1 MKPQGTGLRPAPENK
16 GTADLVPGGT
26 IVTVTGQKGNWLRIV
41 LDDGREGFSQR
52 FLLDPVVGTPGPAAQ
67 AAQVAQAPEATEVEL
82 AVWNS
87 VKDTT
92 LPAELE
98 AYLAIYPNGVFAPLA
113 RIRLG
118 ALRGTPNA
126 EAAARDK
133 RRVTGRPKRRVTGR
147 PKRRVTGRQDWPRAR
162 LAFSQGKFVI
172 ADFEIGT
179 IQNMHLDNYR
189 LTGPAQSAFISHYR
203 VRDGQIWVD
212 GIDDIRVAVEI
223 LNSTYSVNFSPSD
236 IERRN
241 NGYGRAY
248 LGFAVIDSWYCGFLV
263 QDFDNDTERIYGE
276 VCIGAQASAPQKS
289 VLAGDVR
296 EMVDGI
302 RRP

>member
-1 MKPQGTGLRPAPENK
+1 M
-16 GTADLVPGGT
+16 
-26 IVTVTGQKGNWLRIV
+26 
-41 LDDGREGFSQR
+41 
-52 FLLDPVVGTPGPAAQ
+52 DPVVGTPGPAAQ

-126 EAAARDK
+126 EAAAQAARDREAQAARDREAQAARDREAQAARDREAQAARDREAQAGK
-133 RRVTGRPKRRVTGR
+133 
-147 PKRRVTGRQDWPRAR
+147 QDWPRAR

>member
-1 MKPQGTGLRPAPENK
+1 MMPSRFSFSHRVSRALRQRRRAQRRWRRAKALAENAELRALLATLVPLSGRYTVKPQGTGLRPAPENK

-126 EAAARDK
+126 EAAAKRRVTGRLK
-133 RRVTGRPKRRVTGR
+133 RRVTGRPKRRVTGK
-147 PKRRVTGRQDWPRAR
+147 PKRRVTGRPKRASKIGPGQGLR
-162 LAFSQGKFVI
+162 FPKASSSSPTSKLAPSRI
-172 ADFEIGT
+172 CILTTIGSPARRKAPSFPT
-179 IQNMHLDNYR
+179 
-189 LTGPAQSAFISHYR
+189 TG
-203 VRDGQIWVD
+203 
-212 GIDDIRVAVEI
+212 
-223 LNSTYSVNFSPSD
+223 
-236 IERRN
+236 
-241 NGYGRAY
+241 
-248 LGFAVIDSWYCGFLV
+248 
-263 QDFDNDTERIYGE
+263 
-276 VCIGAQASAPQKS
+276 
-289 VLAGDVR
+289 
-296 EMVDGI
+296 
-302 RRP
+302 

>member
-1 MKPQGTGLRPAPENK
+1 MEFGQGHDSSGGIGSLSSDLPQWSVCPSGQNPA
-16 GTADLVPGGT
+16 
-26 IVTVTGQKGNWLRIV
+26 
-41 LDDGREGFSQR
+41 
-52 FLLDPVVGTPGPAAQ
+52 
-67 AAQVAQAPEATEVEL
+67 
-82 AVWNS
+82 
-87 VKDTT
+87 
-92 LPAELE
+92 
-98 AYLAIYPNGVFAPLA
+98 
-113 RIRLG
+113 G

-126 EAAARDK
+126 EAAAQAARDREAQAARDREAQAARDREAQAGK
-133 RRVTGRPKRRVTGR
+133 
-147 PKRRVTGRQDWPRAR
+147 QDWPRAR

-248 LGFAVIDSWYCGFLV
+248 FGFAVIDSWYCGFLV

-276 VCIGAQASAPQKS
+276 VCIGAQASAAQKS